1 GVAISQHHSGQ
12 MGYHEFEVGFEKRS
26 GEPGINGG
34 GGGIYGA
41 ELEVTPYG
49 FIIMR
54 NALPDSGSN
63 HATALAAVVAEILG
77 FTTRDKVRVI
87 WGDSQ
92 LAPSSAEWFGG
103 RTITLQGAAVFI
115 CADKLKRDLLERAS
129 TALKVD
135 AAKLRIKDGVITST
149 DSPARR
155 V

>member
-1 GVAISQHHSGQ
+1 ISQHHGGQ

-26 GEPGINGG
+26 GEPGVNG

-41 ELEVTPYG
+41 ELEVTAEG
-49 FIIMR
+49 LIIMR

-63 HATALAAVVAEILG
+63 HATALAAVVAEILR
-77 FTTRDKVRVI
+77 FSNRDKIRVI

-115 CADKLKRDLLERAS
+115 CADKLKRDLLDRAS
-129 TALKVD
+129 NVLKVD
-135 AAKLRIKDGVITST
+135 AAKLRIKDGIITPT
-149 DSPARR
+149 DNSGKR
-155 V
+155 VSF